1 MSDTLFYLDITFEKA
16 GQLRGESTVA
26 GFKNQIEIDSWKWG
40 LSVQEV
46 RPDVSQRDGS
56 GVKFETLDV
65 SGYFDTATINLL
77 KALRHR
83 DKFTKARLAMIHA
96 VQPKDRPQEL
106 LTIEARNG
114 YVEDL
119 QLDISSG
126 KVAQIKCSLKLSY
139 SNIGVDYHPPTKR
152 RDAHSGRLT
161 FTAEVRGQSD
171 R

>member
-26 GFKNQIEIDSWKWG
+26 GFKHQIEIDGWKWG
-40 LSVQEV
+40 MSVQEV
-46 RPDVSQRDGS
+46 RAEVSQRDGS
-56 GVKFETLDV
+56 GVKFETLDL

-83 DKFTKARLAMIHA
+83 DKFTKARLSMIHA
-96 VQPKDRPQEL
+96 VQPKDRPREL

-119 QLDISSG
+119 QLDINSG

-139 SNIGVDYHPPTKR
+139 ALIGVDYYPTTKR
-152 RDAHSGRLT
+152 RDEHSGRLT
-161 FTAEVRGQSD
+161 FSAEARGRSD